1 MRINKVFC
9 VLEERLAS
17 LLGEVAITEIMMTEI
32 ADEVLVATFVMGFPA
47 AKPRQIEIRKSG

>member
-1 MRINKVFC
+1 MRINKVFR

-32 ADEVLVATFVMGFPA
+32 ADEVLVATFVIGFPA
-47 AKPRQIEIRKSG
+47 AKARQIEIRKSG